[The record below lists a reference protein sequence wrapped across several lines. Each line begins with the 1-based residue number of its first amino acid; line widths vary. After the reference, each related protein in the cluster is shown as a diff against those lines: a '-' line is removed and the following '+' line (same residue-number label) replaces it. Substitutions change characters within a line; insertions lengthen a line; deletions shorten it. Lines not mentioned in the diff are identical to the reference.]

1 MSRLAIIPMLLLALG
16 GEHERGLQLYSEG
29 KFAEA
34 AAAFRAAIAQDGD
47 SAGLQWNLARACFAA
62 GEFEAAEVA
71 AEKYA
76 ALAKEARAD
85 LHLGMLGAVRHAQAK
100 TLAAAAETPPP
111 PAAVPQ
117 GNAGPAAAA
126 PADPLP
132 QLEQALAKAKDAG
145 DYYERAAEAQPA
157 PELLRNLE
165 RSQRLQQALAAR
177 IDELKKQRE
186 QQQSEDKEKDPEQKD
201 QGDKKPDEKN
211 KDDEKKPEDKKD
223 DDKKQDDKKDDKQ
236 DKSEQEQ
243 KGEPE
248 QKKPGEEPKG
258 EPKPEDVKSEQEQG
272 AGDKSEQPPEPQG
285 NGGDQQQP
293 DKDQKGQQPPEAGK
307 DGKDGA
313 SAPPVGAKP
322 EDAKGAAGA
331 PKPATELTPEQAQQ
345 LMERL
350 QKLDERLRAVR
361 ARARSGRPPVER
373 DW

>member
-1 MSRLAIIPMLLLALG
+1 MNRLAIIPMLLLALG
-16 GEHERGLQLYSEG
+16 GEHERGLQLYRDG

-47 SAGLQWNLARACFAA
+47 SAELQWNLARACFAA
-62 GEFEAAEVA
+62 GDFEAAEVA

-76 ALAKEARAD
+76 ALAKDARAD

-100 TLAAAAETPPP
+100 TLAAAAETPPAP
-111 PAAVPQ
+111 KAGDPQAVES
-117 GNAGPAAAA
+117 

-145 DYYERAAEAQPA
+145 DYYERAAAAQPA

-186 QQQSEDKEKDPEQKD
+186 QQQSEDKEKDPQQKD

-258 EPKPEDVKSEQEQG
+258 EPKPQDGKSEQQQG

-293 DKDQKGQQPPEAGK
+293 DKDQNGQQPPEDGK

-313 SAPPVGAKP
+313 SAPPAGAKP
-322 EDAKGAAGA
+322 EDAKGAAGE

-345 LMERL
+345 QMERL

>member
-165 RSQRLQQALAAR
+165 RSQRQQQALAAR

-223 DDKKQDDKKDDKQ
+223 DKQ

-258 EPKPEDVKSEQEQG
+258 EPKPEDGKSEQQQG

-293 DKDQKGQQPPEAGK
+293 DKGQKGQQPPEAGK
-307 DGKDGA
+307 DGKDGGA
-313 SAPPVGAKP
+313 APPVGAKP
-322 EDAKGAAGA
+322 EDAKGAAGE
-331 PKPATELTPEQAQQ
+331 PKPVTELTPEQAQQ

>member
-16 GEHERGLQLYSEG
+16 GEHERGLQLYRDG

-47 SAGLQWNLARACFAA
+47 SAELQWNLARACFAA

-76 ALAKEARAD
+76 ALAKDVRAD

-111 PAAVPQ
+111 KAADPQ
-117 GNAGPAAAA
+117 VVDPQAAQA

-132 QLEQALAKAKDAG
+132 ELEKALAKAKDAS
-145 DYYERAAEAQPA
+145 DYYERAAQAQPA

-201 QGDKKPDEKN
+201 QGDKKPDDKN
-211 KDDEKKPEDKKD
+211 KDDEKKPDDKKD
-223 DDKKQDDKKDDKQ
+223 DQKKQDDKKDEKQ
-236 DKSEQEQ
+236 EKSDQEQ

-258 EPKPEDVKSEQEQG
+258 EPKPEDGKSEQQQG

-285 NGGDQQQP
+285 NGGDQQQQ
-293 DKDQKGQQPPEAGK
+293 DKEQKGQQPPEAGK

-322 EDAKGAAGA
+322 EDAKGAAGE